1 MCLRTLCFSE
11 CWVNTDNA
19 WKNVPKKATSHLD
32 DASELTNFSNP
43 DLAEEL
49 PETVPFCGQEKRM
62 SNVEKSLVISHG
74 VGSLDLFF

>member
-19 WKNVPKKATSHLD
+19 WKNAPKKATSHLD

-62 SNVEKSLVISHG
+62 SNVEKSLVISHA